1 MKILFNW
8 KINITV
14 ISDMQD
20 LKHLNSHTLFW
31 EVTGGCSPS
40 EKGINQGNH
49 KRKMWE
55 SVNRRSNGE
64 Q

>member
-1 MKILFNW
+1 MKILFDW
-8 KINITV
+8 KINIIV

-40 EKGINQGNH
+40 EKGI
-49 KRKMWE
+49 KPRKP
-55 SVNRRSNGE
+55 
-64 Q
+64 